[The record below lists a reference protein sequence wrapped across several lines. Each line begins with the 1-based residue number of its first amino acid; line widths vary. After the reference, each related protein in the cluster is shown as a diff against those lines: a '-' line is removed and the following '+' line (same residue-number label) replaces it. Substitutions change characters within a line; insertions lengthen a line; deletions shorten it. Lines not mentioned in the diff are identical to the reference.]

1 MDAFI
6 QSVTPNLTG
15 ATVATNLKRHV
26 QDVKRLSA
34 APHFKCKVIPASS
47 TRNNLKPLEE
57 CGCFCQSHSCSRV
70 FTLLDSSLGVCRFT
84 GPYFVDEIALAFSF

>member
-1 MDAFI
+1 MDAFV

-26 QDVKRLSA
+26 QDVKS
-34 APHFKCKVIPASS
+34 FKCKVIPASS

-57 CGCFCQSHSCSRV
+57 CGCFCQGHSCSRV

-84 GPYFVDEIALAFSF
+84 GPYFVDEIALALSF